1 MLATLVVL
9 AQQSGDPP
17 AQQPGSSLGMFVPL
31 LFIVVLGYFFMIR
44 PMRRQEQQRQALLG
58 ALKKNDRVVTSGG
71 IIGIVASIKDKEDE
85 VTLKVEESSNV
96 RLRMTKSSITRIRGG
111 EESAKEQKE
120 GGA

>member
-9 AQQSGDPP
+9 AQQSGDAPV
-17 AQQPGSSLGMFVPL
+17 QQPGSSLGMFVPL

-71 IIGIVASIKDKEDE
+71 IIGTVAAIKEKEDE
-85 VTLKVEESSNV
+85 VTLKVDDNV
-96 RLRMTKSSITRIRGG
+96 RLRVTRSSIVRILGG

-120 GGA
+120 AGA